1 MKLLSVL
8 MRSLAVLAVS
18 LPLISG
24 CGESEKTETAD
35 EPAVGVGLPAGGS
48 PGAVA
53 AKGGPK
59 SAKPEAKAPK
69 GDAKGTPAAGESAPK
84 K

>member
-1 MKLLSVL
+1 MKLLSAL

-24 CGESEKTETAD
+24 CGETEQTETAD
-35 EPAVGVGLPAGGS
+35 EPNVGVGLPAGGS
-48 PGAVA
+48 PGVVA
-53 AKGGPK
+53 AKGSAKG
-59 SAKPEAKAPK
+59 AKPEAKAPK
-69 GDAKGTPAAGESAPK
+69 GDAKSTPAAGEPAPK